1 MLVCGRGV
9 RCPWRLSSCAGRI
22 PRLVRPPARQFP
34 LDETYHSPRRN
45 VLPTAKL
52 SRFDRFSPPFQFSRK
67 PTTVILILKGGATDE
82 QVEHVIERVEALG
95 LKAHL
100 SRGTYRTIIGIIG
113 DESKLV
119 AESIR
124 AIPGVAQVVP
134 VLPPYKL
141 ASREA
146 HPESSV
152 IDVSGVKIG
161 GGNIAM
167 IAGPCSVEE
176 EDRMHRIAESVAA
189 AGANLF
195 RGGAFK
201 PRTSPY
207 AFQGLGEEGLKRL
220 RAVGQAH
227 GMPVVTEVTDPRL
240 VELVAEY
247 ADMLQVGAR
256 NMQNFALLN
265 EVGASNRP
273 VLLKRGMAATVTDLL
288 MCAEYILSKGN
299 PNVVLCERGI
309 KGFDPATRN
318 LFDVAAV
325 PLVQQLSH
333 LPIIVDP
340 SHATG
345 KPELIP
351 PCALAGLAAG
361 ADGVHIE
368 VHDCPEVAKSDGP
381 QALLPE
387 QYAEVAGQLRALAEL
402 LGKSI
407 SPLPEKTA

>member
-1 MLVCGRGV
+1 M
-9 RCPWRLSSCAGRI
+9 
-22 PRLVRPPARQFP
+22 
-34 LDETYHSPRRN
+34 
-45 VLPTAKL
+45 
-52 SRFDRFSPPFQFSRK
+52 
-67 PTTVILILKGGATDE
+67 ILILKGGATDQ
-82 QVEHVIERVEALG
+82 QVDHVIERVEALG

-100 SRGTYRTIIGIIG
+100 SRGTYRTIVGIIG
-113 DESKLV
+113 DESEIV
-119 AESIR
+119 VESIR
-124 AIPGVAQVVP
+124 AIPGVAKVVP

-146 HPESSV
+146 HPEPSV
-152 IDVSGVKIG
+152 VDVSGVKIG
-161 GGNIAM
+161 GPHVGM

-176 EDRMHRIAESVAA
+176 EDRMHRIAEKVAA
-189 AGANLF
+189 AGANIL

-220 RAVGQAH
+220 RDVGQAH

-265 EVGASNRP
+265 EVGASMRP
-273 VLLKRGMAATVTDLL
+273 VLLKRGMSATVNDLL
-288 MCAEYILSKGN
+288 MCAEYILSQGN

-325 PLVQQLSH
+325 PLVHQLSH

-345 KPELIP
+345 KPDLIP
-351 PCALAGLAAG
+351 ACALAGLAAG

-368 VHDCPEVAKSDGP
+368 VHDDPEVAKSDGP

-387 QYAEVAGQLRALAEL
+387 QYAELASQMKALAEL